1 MRSVPQKDRLDK
13 VDVLIVGSGP
23 IGAVFAR
30 TLVSAGR
37 SVVMID
43 VGNQE
48 SRRIG
53 DHKKNSWAIQ
63 KNVNLFT
70 NTVQGE
76 QHPLSIPSNGTDSYL
91 EPASWGANTAKVRF
105 VQNGQNPKQEAW
117 DNIPAAVATRVVG
130 GMGSHWTCNTPRQ
143 NKDLERSDL
152 FSDNEWDALY
162 TRAEKLLW
170 TDNTLFD
177 DSIHQQLVKTVLAKA
192 YDQEESGRQVLSMP
206 LCGKRTAKNKNYVE
220 WACTAT
226 ILGDLAEPGC
236 QNLQF
241 ELRANTQCIKL
252 EVNASGQVELALVK
266 DLLGE
271 EEYYIQANKF
281 IMCAGAILTPGILWN
296 SGLQETV
303 PALGHY
309 ITEQPVG
316 FCQVVLKNSLIQDVE
331 TDKYNLGWKKA
342 VEEHI
347 TKHPNDPLPFP
358 FDDPGAQCYFPL
370 TKEHP
375 WHTQIHRDA
384 LGYGLIPKTMDQRL
398 VVDLRWFGYT
408 KPDKNNHVK
417 FSLDKTD
424 EFGMPQPTFH
434 FIINKEDSA
443 RCVDMITDMIDVAR
457 NLGTFLPGAE
467 PKYMP
472 LGSALHVCGTY
483 RAGKTKIDQQTGE
496 DISVVDRLGRVW
508 GQKHLVL
515 GGCGVIPTQNACNP
529 TLTAAAFALAAADQI
544 VKDLEHDG
552 RQRQ

>member
-1 MRSVPQKDRLDK
+1 MRAIPQKERLDK

-53 DHKKNSWAIQ
+53 DHKKNSLAIQ

-76 QHPLSIPSNGTDSYL
+76 QHPLSIPTNMTNSSL
-91 EPASWGANTAKVRF
+91 EPASGGANTHKVRF

-143 NKDLERSDL
+143 NTDLERSDL
-152 FSDNEWDALY
+152 FSDEEWDDLY
-162 TRAEKLLW
+162 TRAEKLFW

-177 DSIHQQLVKTVLAKA
+177 DSIHQQLVKTVLTNTYK
-192 YDQEESGRQVLSMP
+192 DSGREVLSMP
-206 LCGKRTAKNKNYVE
+206 LCGKRTAKNRCFVE

-226 ILGDLAEPGC
+226 ILGDLAEPGN
-236 QNLQF
+236 QSSLFQ
-241 ELRANTQCIKL
+241 LRANTQCIKL
-252 EVNASGQVELALVK
+252 ELNHSGQVELALVK
-266 DLLGE
+266 DLLGD

-281 IMCAGAILTPGILWN
+281 IICAGAILTPG
-296 SGLQETV
+296 SV
-303 PALGHY
+303 H
-309 ITEQPVG
+309 TEQTVG
-316 FCQVVLKNSLIQDVE
+316 FCQVVLKNSHVRDVE
-331 TDKYNLGWKKA
+331 TDKYKLGWKK
-342 VEEHI
+342 VVDEHLA
-347 TKHPNDPLPFP
+347 KHPNDPLPFP
-358 FDDPGAQCYFPL
+358 FDDPGTQCYFPL
-370 TKEHP
+370 TKQHP

-384 LGYGLIPKTMDQRL
+384 LGYGHIPKTMDQRL

-408 KPDKNNHVK
+408 KPDQNNHVE

-434 FIINKEDSA
+434 FIVNREDSE
-443 RCVDMITDMIDVAR
+443 RCVDMISDMIDVAR
-457 NLGTFLPGAE
+457 NIGTFLPGAE

-472 LGSALHVCGTY
+472 MGSALHVCGTY
-483 RAGKTKIDQQTGE
+483 RARKTKVDEQTG
-496 DISVVDRLGRVW
+496 DDTSVVDRLGRVW
-508 GQKHLVL
+508 GQESLVL
-515 GGCGVIPTQNACNP
+515 GGCGVIPTQNARNP
-529 TLTAAAFALAAADQI
+529 TLTAAAFALAAADQV
-544 VKDLEHDG
+544 VKDLE
-552 RQRQ
+552 RQR